1 MSYLKSIIYLH
12 RAPSSD
18 EDQYGQRDMVAGIR
32 RVKHELFKVCH
43 LPTSR
48 AIIARGRQYGNCVYG
63 RAAGSLHE
71 EKHKAYVKS
80 L

>member
-32 RVKHELFKVCH
+32 RVKHELFKVYH

-48 AIIARGRQYGNCVYG
+48 AIMHGPAVHVSVYRAVLHTVSTDGRVT
-63 RAAGSLHE
+63 
-71 EKHKAYVKS
+71 
-80 L
+80 